1 MWDKPREIR
10 GNTFFMRRLQPT
22 PQNKIK
28 PNPDKLK
35 VHSNAKQFHLGEGK
49 WCKVLA
55 ELDPGAPHS
64 K

>member
-1 MWDKPREIR
+1 MWDKPHEVR
-10 GNTFFMRRLQPT
+10 GNTFFMRRFEPT
-22 PQNKIK
+22 PQNKTK
-28 PNPDKLK
+28 QNSDKVK

-55 ELDPGAPHS
+55 ELDPEAPLS